1 MPTLTGGI
9 QIALQAVQAN
19 SQAIEIIEH
28 NVANAT
34 STGYHRQ
41 VAKLTA
47 AVPQSMLGVGS
58 EHLTGAFSTGTG
70 VTLQSVQR
78 FTDDLLNSRYRA
90 AAGEANYWGAQK
102 DMLVHLE
109 TVMGES
115 TDSGLSTKLGEFF
128 SAWQSLPSG
137 ADDMGLR
144 SNVLDSAQALVDS
157 FHTQAITL
165 NQLRTD
171 QNQVLKGYVDEI
183 NAASTQIAQLN
194 TQIANTLSV
203 GGQPNDMLDQ
213 RDVLLDRLSELT
225 GATSSAQPD
234 GQVVVNIGGHM
245 LVTGAESIQLQTEA
259 DTSVANNGLVKIT
272 WADGQDLSAPSGTIP
287 GILKV
292 RDTTIPNQ
300 LRSLNEMAQKFA
312 DAVNAVHSTGYG
324 LDGTTTGVNFFT
336 NNTGGTTGI
345 DALNI
350 QLNSTMTEETIAAS
364 GKINSPGDTSIA
376 NQIAKIKTDLK
387 LTFNDEN
394 GVPLTTK
401 QTFDEFYT
409 SLVTKLGVE
418 TGRAT
423 TNASNQ
429 STLFQAFSD
438 QRQSY
443 VGVNTNEE
451 AANLAVYQKAY
462 QAAARVMNVYDELL
476 DTIINGMGQ
485 AGR

>member
-1 MPTLTGGI
+1 
-9 QIALQAVQAN
+9 
-19 SQAIEIIEH
+19 
-28 NVANAT
+28 
-34 STGYHRQ
+34 
-41 VAKLTA
+41 
-47 AVPQSMLGVGS
+47 
-58 EHLTGAFSTGTG
+58 
-70 VTLQSVQR
+70 
-78 FTDDLLNSRYRA
+78 
-90 AAGEANYWGAQK
+90 
-102 DMLVHLE
+102 
-109 TVMGES
+109 
-115 TDSGLSTKLGEFF
+115 
-128 SAWQSLPSG
+128 
-137 ADDMGLR
+137 
-144 SNVLDSAQALVDS
+144 
-157 FHTQAITL
+157 
-165 NQLRTD
+165 
-171 QNQVLKGYVDEI
+171 
-183 NAASTQIAQLN
+183 
-194 TQIANTLSV
+194 
-203 GGQPNDMLDQ
+203 
-213 RDVLLDRLSELT
+213 
-225 GATSSAQPD
+225 
-234 GQVVVNIGGHM
+234 
-245 LVTGAESIQLQTEA
+245 
-259 DTSVANNGLVKIT
+259 VANNGLVKIT